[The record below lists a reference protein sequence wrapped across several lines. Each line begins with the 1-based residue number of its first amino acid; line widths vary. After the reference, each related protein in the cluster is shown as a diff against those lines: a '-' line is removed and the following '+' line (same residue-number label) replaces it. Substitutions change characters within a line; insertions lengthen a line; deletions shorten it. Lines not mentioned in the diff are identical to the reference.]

1 MKHIFFIS
9 IILFSITAEAQYNS
23 QYNRRQSM
31 QPRQPRAAQ
40 QPRAPKID
48 VEKAVGLTFYNI
60 EKVAKKIGVKKSS
73 KTFDKIA
80 SIFNSFNREL
90 KQVKRINT
98 FLFSE
103 GKSKMEAAQKEA
115 MKNRDFSA
123 LQKANKEVTESFK
136 PIIKVIEEKE
146 EKLDT
151 DIEKVLTDKQQKK
164 WVKYKTNLK
173 KKIKICNIFYILRLV
188 NRNLF

>member
-1 MKHIFFIS
+1 MGS
-9 IILFSITAEAQYNS
+9 V
-23 QYNRRQSM
+23 
-31 QPRQPRAAQ
+31 AA
-40 QPRAPKID
+40 D

-60 EKVAKKIGVKKSS
+60 EKVAKKIGVKKAS
-73 KTFDKIA
+73 KTFDKLA

-173 KKIKICNIFYILRLV
+173 KK
-188 NRNLF
+188 

>member
-1 MKHIFFIS
+1 M
-9 IILFSITAEAQYNS
+9 
-23 QYNRRQSM
+23 
-31 QPRQPRAAQ
+31 
-40 QPRAPKID
+40 
-48 VEKAVGLTFYNI
+48 
-60 EKVAKKIGVKKSS
+60 S
-73 KTFDKIA
+73 KPLN

-115 MKNRDFSA
+115 MKNRDFNA

-173 KKIKICNIFYILRLV
+173 KK
-188 NRNLF
+188 

>member
-1 MKHIFFIS
+1 
-9 IILFSITAEAQYNS
+9 
-23 QYNRRQSM
+23 M

-73 KTFDKIA
+73 ETFDKLA

-90 KQVKRINT
+90 KQIKRINT

-173 KKIKICNIFYILRLV
+173 KK
-188 NRNLF
+188 

>member
-1 MKHIFFIS
+1 
-9 IILFSITAEAQYNS
+9 
-23 QYNRRQSM
+23 M

-173 KKIKICNIFYILRLV
+173 KK
-188 NRNLF
+188 